1 MCGRTH
7 LETEKSENCTSLSEQ
22 RLPQVSALPFSLRQ
36 VPLILEPFPLAVLQ
50 LELDQEAEWSV
61 EVGTPGAEQ
70 QQR

>member
-1 MCGRTH
+1 MVEPIWR
-7 LETEKSENCTSLSEQ
+7 LRSLRIVLPLSEQ
-22 RLPQVSALPFSLRQ
+22 RLPQISALLFSLRQ